1 MTILRLLPV
10 LLLVACATRSAIEE
24 SRASARLGDYNRA
37 FIVLDDMRRQ
47 QLADG
52 GEVDAE
58 LAAAHRQAWMAF
70 LLHRAEERI
79 FQEREDA
86 ALADL
91 AELEG
96 LQADYHG
103 IQGLRDRA
111 KLKKARRI
119 IGRGE
124 DSLVRKDYAQALA
137 CFLESEAIVPGLE
150 DAAKGIKA
158 VREATDRLTQRG
170 QEQFLEAVR
179 KLPEFRFIEVQWHAS
194 NVINNTPDRDEA
206 KSLEE
211 KARRENAQQAMARGK
226 ACEIDA
232 RFGAALLEYK
242 AAKLLDPGVP
252 GVEAAIAAMTKEQ
265 KAAVLIEKAQIDM
278 RAGRFDAARE
288 HLGEAFEL
296 SLMARNDI
304 GALVLETKRLEGERR
319 YQEAR
324 DLEVLGKKAEALAAF
339 EALAKNWPDGYSDEK
354 ARIDSLRVDL
364 EGAQKEWAEAEAA
377 EAAKDLPKALEHYE
391 NSERYYPKW
400 KDGKQRIERLRA
412 AIAAAAGGGGQGDN

>member
-37 FIVLDDMRRQ
+37 FVVLDDMRRQ

-52 GEVDAE
+52 GEIDAE

-206 KSLEE
+206 KSLED

-226 ACEIDA
+226 ACETEG

-412 AIAAAAGGGGQGDN
+412 AIAQAAGGGQGND